1 MEPIRG
7 ILKRPHA
14 SSSLVVNGGDD
25 GKEVEANKKHQQPS
39 VEFDMCDNGVG
50 GMVLIEYPDKD
61 ERRLRWYTQSEYGIF
76 KCKLLEDLCS
86 ISIQDDMISYHPVT
100 AVSGEGTLTSP
111 NRSESKSFTM
121 MCVGMEKIIT
131 TEVTLQVKQ
140 RQAKHL
146 QTILVEQLRQ
156 DILGVVDMEVLSR
169 GYRTLRP
176 SGHDVGH
183 ISMPQHIGICSLRR
197 RSK

>member
-7 ILKRPHA
+7 ILKRPRA
-14 SSSLVVNGGDD
+14 SSLVVNGG
-25 GKEVEANKKHQQPS
+25 KEVEANNKHQQPS

-50 GMVLIEYPDKD
+50 GMMLIEYPDKD
-61 ERRLRWYTQSEYGIF
+61 ERRLRWYTQSEYGVF

-86 ISIQDDMISYHPVT
+86 ISIQDDMISYHHPVT
-100 AVSGEGTLTSP
+100 AVSGEETLTSP
-111 NRSESKSFTM
+111 NRSESESFTM

-156 DILGVVDMEVLSR
+156 DILGVVDMEALSR
-169 GYRTLRP
+169 LSHSSSEWTRCRAHKYAAAYWDLF
-176 SGHDVGH
+176 
-183 ISMPQHIGICSLRR
+183 LEEEEEEE
-197 RSK
+197 

>member
-1 MEPIRG
+1 M
-7 ILKRPHA
+7 
-14 SSSLVVNGGDD
+14 VVDGGDD
-25 GKEVEANKKHQQPS
+25 GKEVEANDKHQQPS
-39 VEFDMCDNGVG
+39 VEFDIDMCDNGVG
-50 GMVLIEYPDKD
+50 GMMLIEYPDKD

-100 AVSGEGTLTSP
+100 AVSSGEETLTSP
-111 NRSESKSFTM
+111 NRSESESFTI

-156 DILGVVDMEVLSR
+156 DILGVVDMEALSR
-169 GYRTLRP
+169 LSHSSSEWTRCRAHKYAAAYWDLF
-176 SGHDVGH
+176 
-183 ISMPQHIGICSLRR
+183 LEEEEE
-197 RSK
+197 